1 MLRKSFSIKGKNVYP
16 YRRKISLTD
25 IDVMVGPYV
34 AYMISASENLDTKV
48 SVQNTDNGVV
58 TATEAE
64 KGLTD
69 AYHKSMS
76 IGKGVTIRSTDTL
89 TIPVGPYLYPF
100 LPQRASINKGL
111 NKFDVGIAAALGLS
125 FELSPDVKLNIGGNY
140 SMGLVTI
147 DKEYYSN
154 LTYTVTPGGSVNRGG
169 GTMASISKKA
179 TKVDL
184 KNSGF
189 GFYIGVVKYM
199 K

>member
-1 MLRKSFSIKGKNVYP
+1 MLRKSISIKGKNVYP

-25 IDVMVGPYV
+25 IDIMAGPYV

-64 KGLTD
+64 RGLTD
-69 AYHKSMS
+69 YYHKTMG
-76 IGKGVTIRSTDTL
+76 IGKQVKITSKDSL
-89 TIPVGPYLYPF
+89 AIPVSPAIYPYLPD
-100 LPQRASINKGL
+100 RAGISTGL
-111 NKFDVGIAAALGLS
+111 NKFDVGVTASIGMS

-140 SMGLVTI
+140 SMGLLTI

-154 LTYTVTPGGSVNRGG
+154 LEYIIVPDISGSPDINLAKITKEV
-169 GTMASISKKA
+169 

-184 KNSGF
+184 KNTGF